1 MNSSKKAEMKVKV
14 AEHFTSLQGES
25 TYAGKPCFFIRLS
38 GCNLNCSYCDT
49 IFAKDAN
56 NGESFTIEQLIDLSK
71 KSEVPLVEITGGEPL
86 LQPGAIELMQQLID
100 NKFKVLLETNGSI
113 SLSSVPKQ
121 VVKILDC
128 KTPSSGEANSMDFM
142 QLKPETPINF
152 SLLSKHD
159 EIKFVISTKKDY
171 LYAKQIIEKFQLN
184 EVVDNILFSPVELGE
199 SENKTLLAEIAE
211 WILSDKLNVRLQ
223 LQMHKIIWDPNERKR

>member
-1 MNSSKKAEMKVKV
+1 MKLKV

-25 TYAGKPCFFIRLS
+25 TYAGKPCFFIRLA

-49 IFAKDAN
+49 IFAKDAK
-56 NGESFTIEQLIDLSK
+56 NGNDFSIDQLIDLSK
-71 KSEVPLVEITGGEPL
+71 QSRVSLVEITGGEPL
-86 LQPGAIELMQQLID
+86 LQNGAIELMENLID

-128 KTPSSGEANSMDFM
+128 KTPSSGEANSMDFI
-142 QLKPETPINF
+142 QQKHNTTINF

-159 EIKFVISTKKDY
+159 EIKFVISTKEDY
-171 LYAKQIIEKFQLN
+171 LYAKQIIDKFELN
-184 EVVDNILFSPVELGE
+184 KVVDNILFSPVEIGN
-199 SENKTLLAEIAE
+199 SENKTLLADIAE
-211 WILSDKLNVRLQ
+211 WILNDRLNVRLQ
-223 LQMHKIIWDPNERKR
+223 LQMHKIIWDSNERKR

>member
-1 MNSSKKAEMKVKV
+1 MTTKLKV

-25 TYAGKPCFFIRLS
+25 TYAGKPCFFIRLA

-56 NGESFTIEQLIDLSK
+56 NGEDFTIDQLIDLSK
-71 KSEVPLVEITGGEPL
+71 KSGVSLVEITGGEPL
-86 LQPGAIELMQQLID
+86 LQNGVTELMKKLID

-113 SLSSVPKQ
+113 LLSSVPKE

-128 KTPSSGEANSMDFM
+128 KTPSSGEANSMDFIKAM
-142 QLKPETPINF
+142 PKTPINF

-159 EIKFVISTKKDY
+159 EIKFVISTKEDY
-171 LYAKQIIEKFQLN
+171 LYAKKIIKKFKLN
-184 EVVDNILFSPVELGE
+184 SVVDNILFSPVDKKSNNGD
-199 SENKTLLAEIAE
+199 NKKIADIAE
-211 WILSDKLNVRLQ
+211 WILDDNLNVRLQ
-223 LQMHKIIWDPNERKR
+223 LQIHKIIWDSKERKR